1 MGSIEDPQYGQS
13 LVRSLHN
20 LYETKCLCDVTLK
33 TADGCELKA
42 HWLILAAHSEYFHSM
57 HGSRNSD
64 SPVNTV
70 DLDVDL
76 DVLQNILD
84 YLYSGKVKVTD
95 SNRAQ
100 LLDTG
105 QKLKFEY
112 LVRFISNQTSVMT
125 ADGMRE
131 SCSPATRVSSL
142 DLPGDRYKSGRDHSV
157 GVWSGGSPGS
167 DLRNQGL
174 PESESVFLPESLP
187 HTDSEE
193 FDINRVKDE
202 VEEEEEDPLS
212 SNLQVTFNTEGFAE
226 TSDVAP
232 MPKDQFMSSKNQL
245 RDPDLVD
252 GKAVHISH
260 IVPNIAGG
268 KVPQN
273 ILLPSASADAGD
285 GSPSRYDHEEVSLF
299 QCLAASDKLEENK
312 IRRRKTQSDG
322 LNVKNRPGEQRGGCR
337 RTPRAQTCNFA
348 ASVHSDI
355 RDNFQK
361 SNKSTSRVKTKK
373 IRKGAVLLR
382 TRTKSAQK
390 GAESVP
396 RRLGIAIVSVDSV
409 GRDVISDVDNEPA
422 EGGSVVD
429 DEFGNKT
436 DDVALVPPLTGCN
449 DQIDEFLIPSPRK
462 KRKSGKTAVKTLKK
476 GRAGNFLIRW
486 NKNSICS
493 LCGFEGQISD
503 VVTHRKSAHPE
514 EAHVCPLCFNKSVD
528 HRAMIQHLKRQHLW
542 RESGK
547 YSCGKCGRDCH
558 NRVGLLSHDQIVHG
572 VHHGEVL
579 VCEAEGCHFYCA
591 AQSPATM
598 GEHRKGHGDTF
609 GYACEHCDKQYKT
622 RKALKNHMYHHI
634 NSQRYQ
640 CEICGYFTATPSDLK
655 LHTTTNH
662 SDGPL
667 YKCHVCGNNYRSQ
680 YSMDDHLWKVHGLK
694 DDKRKCLQCDECDFI
709 TLWQG
714 TLTAHKKIHVTEKNF
729 ACEICGKIFRTPNN
743 LSSHRNST
751 HKESDLH
758 CNFCQHTTK
767 TLDHMRK
774 HLMIAHYY
782 KGVKPYSCVYCSY
795 KSMTGGNV
803 RKHVMVQHPA
813 EDVKYVPDRELLA
826 EMKAK
831 WLSLD
836 KSQWTDVLRN
846 K

>member
-1 MGSIEDPQYGQS
+1 MGSIADPHYQQN
-13 LVRSLHN
+13 LVTSLHR
-20 LYETKCLCDVTLK
+20 LYETKCLCDITLK
-33 TADGCELKA
+33 TTDGYELKA
-42 HWLILAAHSEYFHSM
+42 HRLILAAQSEYFHNM
-57 HGSRNSD
+57 QMSRNSD
-64 SPVNTV
+64 GSVDTV
-70 DLDVDL
+70 ELDVDF
-76 DVLQNILD
+76 DVLKNILD
-84 YLYSGKVKVTD
+84 YLYTGKVLVND

-100 LLDTG
+100 LLDMGT
-105 QKLKFEY
+105 KLKFEY
-112 LVRFISNQTSVMT
+112 LVQFIFNQTSGMT
-125 ADGMRE
+125 ETYTGKSISE
-131 SCSPATRVSSL
+131 GTELSSL
-142 DLPGDRYKSGRDHSV
+142 NVPGVRYKSSGDQSDQDQSS
-157 GVWSGGSPGS
+157 GDLTGYDWSGGSS
-167 DLRNQGL
+167 RSESLKQGL
-174 PESESVFLPESLP
+174 PTDETESVFLPECLP
-187 HTDSEE
+187 HTARVE
-193 FDINRVKDE
+193 FDISRVKDE
-202 VEEEEEDPLS
+202 VEEEDALS
-212 SNLQVTFNTEGFAE
+212 SNLHVTFNTEGFDEA
-226 TSDVAP
+226 SGPASN
-232 MPKDQFMSSKNQL
+232 DQFMSNKSQQ
-245 RDPDLVD
+245 RVTDLAD
-252 GKAVHISH
+252 GQAVRIGH
-260 IVPNIAGG
+260 IVPNISGSN
-268 KVPQN
+268 VSQDT
-273 ILLPSASADAGD
+273 LDSAVSAYVTD
-285 GSPSRYDHEEVSLF
+285 GSPSRYNPVEESFSKCLMVSNK
-299 QCLAASDKLEENK
+299 QEVNK
-312 IRRRKTQSDG
+312 IRRRKTEPELDYS
-322 LNVKNRPGEQRGGCR
+322 KNRPAKQRGGCQSAAR
-337 RTPRAQTCNFA
+337 DQTSNSA
-348 ASVHSDI
+348 ASLICDI
-355 RDNFQK
+355 KDSNKK
-361 SNKSTSRVKTKK
+361 STKSTSRVKTNKSLKK
-373 IRKGAVLLR
+373 GEVMLR
-382 TRTKSAQK
+382 TRSKSA
-390 GAESVP
+390 GADSMSKRNGVTI
-396 RRLGIAIVSVDSV
+396 LSVDSV
-409 GRDVISDVDNEPA
+409 GCDVTSKV
-422 EGGSVVD
+422 SVD
-429 DEFGNKT
+429 DDFGKKT
-436 DDVALVPPLTGCN
+436 NEAPPFPSHT
-449 DQIDEFLIPSPRK
+449 DYSDPSSTFLSPSPRK

-476 GRAGNFLIRW
+476 GRAGNFLIHW
-486 NKNSICS
+486 NKSSICS

-503 VVTHRKSAHPE
+503 VVTHRKLEHPE

-547 YSCGKCGRDCH
+547 YSCEKCGRDCH

-572 VHHGEVL
+572 VHHREVL

-598 GEHRKGHGDTF
+598 GEHRKGHGNTF
-609 GYACEHCDKQYKT
+609 SYACDHCDKKYKT

-634 NSQRYQ
+634 NRKRYQ

-836 KSQWTDVLRN
+836 KSQWTDVLKN

>member
-1 MGSIEDPQYGQS
+1 MGSIEDPHYQQNLS
-13 LVRSLHN
+13 TSLHR
-20 LYETKCLCDVTLK
+20 LYETKCLCDITLK
-33 TADGCELKA
+33 TADGYELKA

-57 HGSRNSD
+57 HMPRNSD
-64 SPVNTV
+64 GSVDTV
-70 DLDVDL
+70 ELDVDF
-76 DVLQNILD
+76 DVLKNILD
-84 YLYSGKVKVTD
+84 YLYSGKVMVND

-105 QKLKFEY
+105 KKLKFEY
-112 LVRFISNQTSVMT
+112 LVEFISNQTSVMT
-125 ADGMRE
+125 ATYMDKSASE
-131 SCSPATRVSSL
+131 ATTLSSL
-142 DLPGDRYKSGRDHSV
+142 DLRGVRYKSSGDQSDQDQSSGDQSDQDQSSGDQKDHD
-157 GVWSGGSPGS
+157 WFGGSPRS
-167 DLRNQGL
+167 DSQKPDL
-174 PESESVFLPESLP
+174 PTDETESVFLPECLP
-187 HTDSEE
+187 HSDSVE
-193 FDINRVKDE
+193 FDISRVKDE
-202 VEEEEEDPLS
+202 VEEEDPLS
-212 SNLQVTFNTEGFAE
+212 SNLQVTFNTEASGLA
-226 TSDVAP
+226 SIP
-232 MPKDQFMSSKNQL
+232 SNQVL
-245 RDPDLVD
+245 
-252 GKAVHISH
+252 S
-260 IVPNIAGG
+260 
-268 KVPQN
+268 
-273 ILLPSASADAGD
+273 
-285 GSPSRYDHEEVSLF
+285 
-299 QCLAASDKLEENK
+299 NK
-312 IRRRKTQSDG
+312 ISKETWTW
-322 LNVKNRPGEQRGGCR
+322 LMVKP
-337 RTPRAQTCNFA
+337 
-348 ASVHSDI
+348 SVLAI
-355 RDNFQK
+355 LCQMFQEGP
-361 SNKSTSRVKTKK
+361 S
-373 IRKGAVLLR
+373 LR
-382 TRTKSAQK
+382 TSCIHHHQLISKSA
-390 GAESVP
+390 GADSMSK
-396 RRLGIAIVSVDSV
+396 RHGIAILSVDSV
-409 GRDVISDVDNEPA
+409 GCDVTSEVDNVDEVLA
-422 EGGSVVD
+422 VD
-429 DEFGNKT
+429 DDFDKKPNETPLFPPHT
-436 DDVALVPPLTGCN
+436 DGN
-449 DQIDEFLIPSPRK
+449 DQSNKFLSPSPRK
-462 KRKSGKTAVKTLKK
+462 KRKPGKTAVKTLKK

-503 VVTHRKSAHPE
+503 VVTHRKLDHPE

-547 YSCGKCGRDCH
+547 YSCEKCGRDCH

-572 VHHGEVL
+572 VHHREVL

-598 GEHRKGHGDTF
+598 GEHRKGHGNTF
-609 GYACEHCDKQYKT
+609 SYACDQCDKKYKT

-667 YKCHVCGNNYRSQ
+667 FKCHVCGNNYRSQ

-803 RKHVMVQHPA
+803 RKHSMVQHPA

-836 KSQWTDVLRN
+836 KSQWTDVLKN